1 VIVRFNFDELYL
13 TFLLH
18 IIPSRVTPMKASIAF
33 LFLLIAAFSMPAA
46 GQLAAP
52 NAAGVSLGH
61 IHLYVSDVPAQQK
74 FWATMGGVPVANQR
88 LEMIQFPGVFI
99 LLRRA
104 ETKGGSVGS
113 IVNHLGFVWK
123 DLPVAM
129 LKWQAA
135 GYKIEQSTDPNHGY
149 ILGPDG
155 IRLEFSGD
163 PSLQVPVKINHIH
176 FYPQDV
182 QAMKAWYAKV
192 LGGVSGKCTRN
203 GAADGNDCV
212 DVPGVSLAMSQ
223 IDTKLDATAGRSL
236 DHIGFEVKNLPEFLK
251 RMEAEG
257 VSITQGLT
265 ASAFVSTMRV
275 AFIADPWGTKM
286 EITEGIAP

>member
-1 VIVRFNFDELYL
+1 MKAMIASV
-13 TFLLH
+13 FLLAL
-18 IIPSRVTPMKASIAF
+18 VFT
-33 LFLLIAAFSMPAA
+33 MPAA
-46 GQLAAP
+46 GQLAGP
-52 NAAGVSLGH
+52 NAAGVRMGH

-99 LLRRA
+99 LVRKA
-104 ETKGGSVGS
+104 ETKGGTVGS
-113 IVNHLGFVWK
+113 IVNHLGFIWK
-123 DLPVAM
+123 DLPAAKA
-129 LKWQAA
+129 KWQAA
-135 GYKIEQSTDPNHGY
+135 GYKIEQNDDPNHGY

-176 FYPQDV
+176 LYPQDIPV
-182 QAMKAWYAKV
+182 MKAWYAKV
-192 LGGVSGKCTRN
+192 LGGVSGMCARVE
-203 GAADGNDCV
+203 APDGTDCV

-223 IDTKLDATAGRSL
+223 GETKLDPTAGRSL

-251 RMEAEG
+251 RMETEG

-265 ASAFVSTMRV
+265 ASNFVTTMRV

>member
-1 VIVRFNFDELYL
+1 MKAMIASV
-13 TFLLH
+13 FLL
-18 IIPSRVTPMKASIAF
+18 
-33 LFLLIAAFSMPAA
+33 AAAITMPAA

-74 FWATMGGVPVANQR
+74 FWAVIGGVPVANER

-104 ETKGGSVGS
+104 EIKGGTVGS
-113 IVNHLGFVWK
+113 IVNHIGFVWK
-123 DLPVAM
+123 DLPAAKA
-129 LKWQAA
+129 KWQAT
-135 GYKIEQSTDPNHGY
+135 GYKIEQSEDPNHGY

-163 PSLQVPVKINHIH
+163 PSLPVPVKINHVH
-176 FYPQDV
+176 LYPQDIP
-182 QAMKAWYAKV
+182 AMKAWYAKA
-192 LGGVSGKCTRN
+192 LGGVSGKCAPG
-203 GAADGNDCV
+203 GAPDGSDCV
-212 DVPGVSLAMSQ
+212 DVPGVSLAISQ
-223 IDTKLDATAGRSL
+223 GETKLDPTAGRSL

-257 VSITQGLT
+257 VNITQGLT
-265 ASAFVSTMRV
+265 ASNFVSTMRV
-275 AFIADPWGTKM
+275 AFITDPWGTKM